1 MSKTRVLVADDH
13 LVVRKGMGA
22 IISGR
27 PDWEVCGEAATGR
40 EAVAAAAKLHP
51 DVVVMDISM
60 PDLNGLEAT
69 RQILKNRPRTE
80 VLILSM
86 HESEQIVRDVL
97 ASGARGYVLKSDA
110 GNDLVLALE
119 ALRQHKLY
127 FTSNVAEV
135 VLRGYLKGGTE
146 RASETQNSGILTS
159 REREI
164 VQLLA
169 EGWSNKEV
177 AAALHIS
184 IKTVET
190 HRARIMAKL
199 DLHSIS
205 ELVRY
210 AIRNQIIEC

>member
-1 MSKTRVLVADDH
+1 
-13 LVVRKGMGA
+13 
-22 IISGR
+22 
-27 PDWEVCGEAATGR
+27 
-40 EAVAAAAKLHP
+40 
-51 DVVVMDISM
+51 MDISM

-69 RQILKNRPRTE
+69 RQILKDRPRTE

-97 ASGARGYVLKSDA
+97 ASGARGYILKSDA
-110 GNDLVLALE
+110 GDDLVSALE
-119 ALRQHKLY
+119 ALQQHKLF

-135 VLRGYLKGGTE
+135 VLHGYLKGSGTE
-146 RASETQNSGILTS
+146 RAPETRNSGLLTS

-169 EGWSNKEV
+169 EGWSNKE
-177 AAALHIS
+177 AAATLHIS

-205 ELVRY
+205 DLVRY
-210 AIRNQIIEC
+210 AIRNRIIEC